1 MPTYRVEVLARD
13 GSTAKPLTIEAPDQ
27 DAAKAIA
34 SDRGWI
40 VGKAESIMPEM
51 SDRPTA
57 GDRDQANSEDEED
70 ERFDLLGLIPLFS
83 MLVIIVG
90 IVWIL
95 GAWQMRTTS
104 GDTYNI
110 GMIANREASLGVG
123 RTVLT
128 CGVIGFIGS
137 EIIRAIR
144 ERS

>member
-13 GSTAKPLTIEAPDQ
+13 GSTAKPLTIEAANP
-27 DAAKAIA
+27 DAARAIA
-34 SDRGWI
+34 SDQGWI
-40 VGKAESIMPEM
+40 VGKAEPIMPEM
-51 SDRPTA
+51 PDRPTA
-57 GDRDQANSEDEED
+57 GDGDQANTED

-83 MLVIIVG
+83 VLVIIVG
-90 IVWIL
+90 IIWLL